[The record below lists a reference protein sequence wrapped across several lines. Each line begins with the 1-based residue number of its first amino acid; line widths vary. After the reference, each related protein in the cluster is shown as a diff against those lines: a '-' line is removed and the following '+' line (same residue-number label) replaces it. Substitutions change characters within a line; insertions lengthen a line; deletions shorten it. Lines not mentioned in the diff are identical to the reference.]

1 MEPAMTHEAPR
12 STVVIHTDETRLSV
26 HNGCLALDRSGARR
40 ALVPAPHIAEL
51 LVYGSW
57 TLTTPVM
64 TLASRHHF
72 PITFFSEGGEW
83 IGRLE
88 TESDSGEPPL
98 GEGPTFD
105 ALQAQWRAADSPAAT
120 IEYARRFAA
129 GKIHNQRALLASVRG
144 RLDNGDD
151 RAFLARA
158 ATSLRRAARAITLAN
173 TLDAVRGHEGD
184 AARHYYPAL
193 ARAIAPALRNDFPFP
208 RRTRRPPLDPF
219 NALLSYLYSLLYHD
233 SLTALRHAGL
243 ETRLGFL
250 HARHH
255 GRHSLACDLMEELR
269 PLQAD
274 RFALALVNRRQLRPE
289 HFTRNA
295 DTGAVLLNPDGRRIL
310 FAARGLRQRESIHSA
325 APHGTTPLLWQD
337 VPRHQARLLANAL
350 RQSDPAHYTP
360 FAPRL

>member
-1 MEPAMTHEAPR
+1 MGSAPCADAPR

-26 HNGCLALDRSGARR
+26 HNGCLALERSGARR
-40 ALVPAPHIAEL
+40 ALVPAPHVAEL

-64 TLASRHHF
+64 ALASRHQF
-72 PITFFSEGGEW
+72 PISFFSEGGEW

-88 TESDSGEPPL
+88 TESDSQDPPL

-105 ALQAQWRAADSPAAT
+105 ALQSQWRAADDPAVT
-120 IEYARRFAA
+120 LGFARRFAA

-144 RLDNGDD
+144 RLDDRAD
-151 RAFLARA
+151 RAFLAQA
-158 ATSLRRAARAITLAN
+158 AASLRRAARAITN
-173 TLDAVRGHEGD
+173 TETLESLRGYEGD

-193 ARAIAPALRNDFPFP
+193 ARTIAPALRIDFPFP

-219 NALLSYLYSLLYHD
+219 NALLSYLYALLYHD
-233 SLTALRHAGL
+233 SLTALRHVGL

-289 HFTRNA
+289 HFTRHA
-295 DTGAVLLNPDGRRIL
+295 DTGAVHLNPDGRRIL

-325 APHGTTPLLWQD
+325 APHGTTLLLWQD

-350 RQSDPAHYTP
+350 RHSNPAHYTP